1 MLCAAGLFAAGYT
14 AYEKVIHDV
23 WVHKNPF
30 LLIFVFLFSL
40 GVQSVFLGL
49 LAEIGTRTYHE
60 SQRRPIYVV
69 KERHNMAPP
78 RERRLRKTGVSSA
91 VVQLEDS
98 ENLKDAVGN

>member
-1 MLCAAGLFAAGYT
+1 M
-14 AYEKVIHDV
+14 
-23 WVHKNPF
+23 
-30 LLIFVFLFSL
+30 FLFSL

-78 RERRLRKTGVSSA
+78 RDRRLRKTGVSSE
-91 VVQLEDS
+91 VLHLEEGES
-98 ENLKDAVGN
+98 LKDAVGN